1 MSETKQQ
8 RFTCPHCGHDQEF
21 SVWESV
27 NVSQTPA
34 IKEQVLKRELSRFT
48 CSGCA
53 RALWVGHAIHYHD
66 VGRKLMIWL
75 PHGQA
80 QKPPLA
86 EGSAVMNL
94 MAKTGY
100 AFRLVESYNELIEK
114 IRVFDDQQDDRVLE
128 ALKLSIMGEQKA
140 PSGQMLFYDGIVE
153 RAGSNKAVRLAV
165 VKKEGKTVQEVS
177 WEELQRQ
184 ATALSRAPISEGES
198 GKWLRVDRHYAGELL
213 KRAGHPQEG
222 A

>member
-1 MSETKQQ
+1 
-8 RFTCPHCGHDQEF
+8 
-21 SVWESV
+21 
-27 NVSQTPA
+27 
-34 IKEQVLKRELSRFT
+34 
-48 CSGCA
+48 
-53 RALWVGHAIHYHD
+53 
-66 VGRKLMIWL
+66 MIWL

-128 ALKLSIMGEQKA
+128 ALKLSILEEQKA

-153 RAGSNKAVRLAV
+153 RGGSNKAVRLAV
-165 VKKEGKTVQEVS
+165 VRKEGKTVREVS

-184 ATALSRAPISEGES
+184 AKALSRAAVSEEES
-198 GKWLRVDRHYAGELL
+198 GKWLRVDRNYAGGLL
-213 KRAGHPQEG
+213 KRAGHPQGG

>member
-1 MSETKQQ
+1 MRQTKQL
-8 RFTCPHCGHDQEF
+8 RFTCPHCGNEQEF

-34 IKEQVLKRELSRFT
+34 LKEQVLKGELGRFT

-53 RALWVGHAIHYHD
+53 RTLWVGHAIHYHD
-66 VGRKLMIWL
+66 PGRKLMIWL

-86 EGSAVMNL
+86 EGSALMNL

-114 IRVFDDQQDDRVLE
+114 IRVFDDHQDDRVLE
-128 ALKLSIMGEQKA
+128 ALKLSIPEEQKA
-140 PSGQMLFYDGIVE
+140 PSGQRLFYDGIVE
-153 RAGSNKAVRLAV
+153 KGGSNKAVRLAV
-165 VKKEGKTVQEVS
+165 VKKEGQTAQEVS
-177 WEELQRQ
+177 WEEWGRQ
-184 ATALSRAPISEGES
+184 ATALSRAPVSEGES
-198 GKWLRVDRHYAGELL
+198 RKWLRVDRDYASELL
-213 KRAGHPQEG
+213 KRAEHHQVG